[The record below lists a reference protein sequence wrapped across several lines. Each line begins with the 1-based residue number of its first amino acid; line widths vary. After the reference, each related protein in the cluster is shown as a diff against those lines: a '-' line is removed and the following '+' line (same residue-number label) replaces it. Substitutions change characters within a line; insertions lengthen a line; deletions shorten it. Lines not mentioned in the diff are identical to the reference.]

1 MGPVRQ
7 NMGIQRVPEVPF
19 AQIANS
25 ALRDKRLSFKA
36 RGILALVLSNVGEW
50 EATARWIEQQSESD
64 GSTSVQT
71 ALNELTELGY
81 RIVRQERDPAGRVRT
96 VTEWYHEP
104 EENRSPENPP
114 TGESDQRETDPP
126 IEHYPLE
133 HYRREDHRE
142 NYATAF
148 AAFWEHYPRKVGRRA
163 AEKAW
168 VSAIKTAAPDVII
181 AGAIAYAND
190 PNREDTFTAHPSTW
204 LNAGRW
210 EDDPIPERTSG
221 KKSGTRMY
229 LEAARELKEQ
239 ASEPAWVAMLE
250 AR

>member
-1 MGPVRQ
+1 MTPVRQ

-25 ALRDKRLSFKA
+25 ALRDRRLSFKA

-50 EATARWIEQQSESD
+50 EATARWIEQQSELD
-64 GSTSVQT
+64 GSTAVQS

-81 RIVRQERDPAGRVRT
+81 RAVRQERDSAGRVRT

-104 EENRSPENPP
+104 QENRPPENPP

-126 IEHYPLE
+126 IEHHPLE
-133 HYRREDHRE
+133 HYRPEDHPK
-142 NYATAF
+142 NSAF
-148 AAFWEHYPRKVGRRA
+148 AVFWDHYPRKVGKRA

-168 VSAIKTAAPDVII
+168 MQATRTTPADIII

-210 EDDPIPERTSG
+210 EDEPLPERTSG
-221 KKSGTRMY
+221 KKSGTRVY
-229 LEAARELKEQ
+229 LDVVRELEQ
-239 ASEPAWVAMLE
+239 IAIGGNS
-250 AR
+250 